1 MTITVNV
8 GTGFLRFEA
17 ADLHTA
23 IKMLRAAQRRGHRAV
38 ITWPRL
44 RCPTASENAPPARPQ
59 LTGG

>member
-17 ADLHTA
+17 TDLHTA

-38 ITWPRL
+38 VTWPL
-44 RCPTASENAPPARPQ
+44 LPCPTAHENGPRTRPQ
-59 LTGG
+59 VTGG